1 MSLFLTLHHLTPS
14 CVHWMDKLPVTGES
28 GMSGFGVK
36 WWSQSVA
43 ENAPTMCPVLL
54 EEEGLTIV

>member
-1 MSLFLTLHHLTPS
+1 
-14 CVHWMDKLPVTGES
+14 MDKLPVTGES

-43 ENAPTMCPVLL
+43 ENAPTMCSVLL